1 MMAGGMCFRRLCEGV
16 FGMVVLKVIAKI
28 LLFPVVVALT
38 VIQWA
43 GIFLNSISGVI
54 LGILAFIFALT
65 GIASLA
71 FGLASGPE
79 ALKMIA
85 AGFVMFMIP
94 VAGEWILAM
103 IEALHT
109 GLRDFIRS

>member
-1 MMAGGMCFRRLCEGV
+1 MFL
-16 FGMVVLKVIAKI
+16 LKLIGKI
-28 LLFPVVVALT
+28 ILIPIMLALT
-38 VIQWA
+38 LIQWA

-79 ALKMIA
+79 ALKMIV
-85 AGFVMFMIP
+85 AGFVIFMIP
-94 VAGEWILAM
+94 VAGEWILTM

-109 GLRDFIRS
+109 GLCDFIRS

>member
-1 MMAGGMCFRRLCEGV
+1 MT
-16 FGMVVLKVIAKI
+16 VLKIIVKI
-28 LLFPVVVALT
+28 LLFPVVAALT
-38 VIQWA
+38 LIQWA

-85 AGFVMFMIP
+85 AGFVIFMVP
-94 VAGEWILAM
+94 VIGEWFVGM
-103 IEALHT
+103 ITAANT
-109 GLRDFIRS
+109 GLRNFIRS

>member
-1 MMAGGMCFRRLCEGV
+1 MIF
-16 FGMVVLKVIAKI
+16 LKIIAKI
-28 LLFPVVVALT
+28 LLLPVIVVLT
-38 VIQWA
+38 AIQWI

-54 LGILAFIFALT
+54 LGVLAFIFALT

-85 AGFVMFMIP
+85 AGFVIFMIP
-94 VAGEWILAM
+94 TIEGWFVGM
-103 IEALHT
+103 ITTANA

>member
-1 MMAGGMCFRRLCEGV
+1 MFL
-16 FGMVVLKVIAKI
+16 LKLIGKI
-28 LLFPVVVALT
+28 ILIPIMLALT
-38 VIQWA
+38 LIQWI

-54 LGILAFIFALT
+54 LGILAFIFALI

-85 AGFVMFMIP
+85 AGFVIFMIP
-94 VAGEWILAM
+94 VIGEWFVGM
-103 IEALHT
+103 IITANA
-109 GLRDFIRS
+109 GLRDYIRS

>member
-1 MMAGGMCFRRLCEGV
+1 MT
-16 FGMVVLKVIAKI
+16 VLKVIAK
-28 LLFPVVVALT
+28 LLLLPVVIALT
-38 VIQWA
+38 IIQWA

-79 ALKMIA
+79 AMKMIA
-85 AGFVMFMIP
+85 AGFAIFMIP
-94 VAGEWILAM
+94 VIGEWFVTLLALV
-103 IEALHT
+103 IDGLHRF
-109 GLRDFIRS
+109 LWS

>member
-1 MMAGGMCFRRLCEGV
+1 MIFLKIIAKVLLLPV
-16 FGMVVLKVIAKI
+16 IVVLTA
-28 LLFPVVVALT
+28 
-38 VIQWA
+38 IQWI

-65 GIASLA
+65 GIASLV

-85 AGFVMFMIP
+85 AGFVLFMVP
-94 VAGEWILAM
+94 VIGEWFVGM
-103 IEALHT
+103 ITAANA
-109 GLRDFIRS
+109 GVRDFIRF

>member
-1 MMAGGMCFRRLCEGV
+1 MTI
-16 FGMVVLKVIAKI
+16 LKIIAKI
-28 LLFPVVVALT
+28 LLFPVVAVLT
-38 VIQWA
+38 LIQWA
-43 GIFLNSISGVI
+43 GIFLNSISRVI

-79 ALKMIA
+79 AIKMIA
-85 AGFVMFMIP
+85 GGFVIFMMP
-94 VAGEWILAM
+94 VAGEWILTM

-109 GLRDFIRS
+109 ALCDYIRS

>member
-1 MMAGGMCFRRLCEGV
+1 MIFLKIIAKVLLLPV
-16 FGMVVLKVIAKI
+16 IVVLTA
-28 LLFPVVVALT
+28 
-38 VIQWA
+38 IQWI

-65 GIASLA
+65 RIASLA

-85 AGFVMFMIP
+85 VGFVIFTIP
-94 VAGEWILAM
+94 IIGEWIVTM
-103 IEALHT
+103 ISMVST
-109 GLRDFIRS
+109 KVRSFIIENS

>member
-1 MMAGGMCFRRLCEGV
+1 MAIR
-16 FGMVVLKVIAKI
+16 KIIAKI
-28 LLFPVVVALT
+28 LLLPVVAVLT

-54 LGILAFIFALT
+54 LGVLAFIFALT

-79 ALKMIA
+79 ALKMIIT
-85 AGFVMFMIP
+85 GFVIFTIP
-94 VAGEWILAM
+94 VFGDWFVTLIYKAETIVRNYMRRW
-103 IEALHT
+103 
-109 GLRDFIRS
+109 

>member
-1 MMAGGMCFRRLCEGV
+1 
-16 FGMVVLKVIAKI
+16 MVVLKVIAKI

-38 VIQWA
+38 VIQWV

-65 GIASLA
+65 GISSLA
-71 FGLASGPE
+71 FGLVSGPE
-79 ALKMIA
+79 AIKMIA
-85 AGFVMFMIP
+85 AGFVIFMVP
-94 VAGEWILAM
+94 VIGEWLTTM
-103 IEALHT
+103 IAAANT

>member
-1 MMAGGMCFRRLCEGV
+1 MI
-16 FGMVVLKVIAKI
+16 VLKLLAKF
-28 LLFPVVVALT
+28 LLIPVVICLT
-38 VIQWA
+38 LIKWTGV
-43 GIFLNSISGVI
+43 FLNSISGVI
-54 LGILAFIFALT
+54 LGILAFIFALP

-79 ALKMIA
+79 AMKMIA
-85 AGFVMFMIP
+85 AGFVIFMMP

-109 GLRDFIRS
+109 GLCDFIRS

>member
-1 MMAGGMCFRRLCEGV
+1 MFL
-16 FGMVVLKVIAKI
+16 LKLIGKI
-28 LLFPVVVALT
+28 ILIPIMLALT
-38 VIQWA
+38 LIQWI

-85 AGFVMFMIP
+85 VGFVIFTIP
-94 VAGEWILAM
+94 IIGEWVVTM
-103 IEALHT
+103 ISMVST
-109 GLRDFIRS
+109 KVRSFIMENS

>member
-1 MMAGGMCFRRLCEGV
+1 MI
-16 FGMVVLKVIAKI
+16 VLKIIVKI
-28 LLFPVVVALT
+28 LLFPVVAALT
-38 VIQWA
+38 LIQWA

-79 ALKMIA
+79 GLKMIA
-85 AGFVMFMIP
+85 AGFVIFMVP
-94 VAGEWILAM
+94 VIGEWFVGIITA
-103 IEALHT
+103 ANA

>member
-1 MMAGGMCFRRLCEGV
+1 MTI
-16 FGMVVLKVIAKI
+16 LKIIAKI
-28 LLFPVVVALT
+28 LLFPVIAVLT
-38 VIQWA
+38 LIQWA

-71 FGLASGPE
+71 FGLVSGPE

-85 AGFVMFMIP
+85 AGFVIFMVP
-94 VAGEWILAM
+94 VIGEVLVTAVTM
-103 IEALHT
+103 AND

>member
-1 MMAGGMCFRRLCEGV
+1 MIFLKIIAKVLLLPV
-16 FGMVVLKVIAKI
+16 IVVLTA
-28 LLFPVVVALT
+28 
-38 VIQWA
+38 IQWI

-85 AGFVMFMIP
+85 AGFVIFMIP
-94 VAGEWILAM
+94 VAGEWILTM
-103 IEALHT
+103 IDAIHT
-109 GLRDFIRS
+109 GLVDFIRS

>member
-1 MMAGGMCFRRLCEGV
+1 MT
-16 FGMVVLKVIAKI
+16 VLKVIAK
-28 LLFPVVVALT
+28 LLLLPVVIAL
-38 VIQWA
+38 
-43 GIFLNSISGVI
+43 LNSISGVI

-79 ALKMIA
+79 AMKMIA
-85 AGFVMFMIP
+85 AGFVIFMMP

-109 GLRDFIRS
+109 GLCDFIRS

>member
-1 MMAGGMCFRRLCEGV
+1 MFL
-16 FGMVVLKVIAKI
+16 LKLIGKI
-28 LLFPVVVALT
+28 ILIPIMLALT
-38 VIQWA
+38 LIQWI
-43 GIFLNSISGVI
+43 GIFLNSISGVV

>member
-1 MMAGGMCFRRLCEGV
+1 MMAGGMCFRRLFKGV
-16 FGMVVLKVIAKI
+16 FDMVVLKMITKI
-28 LLFPVVVALT
+28 LLLPVVAALT
-38 VIQWA
+38 LIRWA
-43 GIFLNSISGVI
+43 GIFLNSVSGVI

-85 AGFVMFMIP
+85 AGFVIFMIP
-94 VAGEWILAM
+94 VTGEWILTM
-103 IEALHT
+103 IEAIHT
-109 GLRDFIRS
+109 GLCDFIRS

>member
-1 MMAGGMCFRRLCEGV
+1 MI
-16 FGMVVLKVIAKI
+16 VLKIIVKI
-28 LLFPVVVALT
+28 LLFPVVAALT
-38 VIQWA
+38 LIQWA

-85 AGFVMFMIP
+85 AGFVIFMVQVI
-94 VAGEWILAM
+94 GEWFVGIITA
-103 IEALHT
+103 ANA

>member
-1 MMAGGMCFRRLCEGV
+1 
-16 FGMVVLKVIAKI
+16 MVVLKVIAKI

-85 AGFVMFMIP
+85 TGFAIFMIP
-94 VAGEWILAM
+94 VIGEGFVAIVAV
-103 IEALHT
+103 ANVS
-109 GLRDFIRS
+109 LRDFIRS

>member
-1 MMAGGMCFRRLCEGV
+1 MLAGGMCSRRLCEGV
-16 FGMVVLKVIAKI
+16 FGMTVLKVIAKL

-38 VIQWA
+38 LIQWA

-79 ALKMIA
+79 AFKMLA
-85 AGFVMFMIP
+85 TGFVIFMIP
-94 VAGEWILAM
+94 VMGEWFVTM
-103 IEALHT
+103 IAAANT

>member
-1 MMAGGMCFRRLCEGV
+1 MKLIRWIV
-16 FGMVVLKVIAKI
+16 KII
-28 LLFPVVVALT
+28 LLPVACVLT
-38 VIQWA
+38 LIQWI

-79 ALKMIA
+79 VLKMLA
-85 AGFVMFMIP
+85 AGFVIFMIP
-94 VAGEWILAM
+94 VIGEWFVGM
-103 IEALHT
+103 IITANAE
-109 GLRDFIRS
+109 LRDFIRS

>member
-1 MMAGGMCFRRLCEGV
+1 MIFLKIIAKVLLLPV
-16 FGMVVLKVIAKI
+16 IVVLTA
-28 LLFPVVVALT
+28 
-38 VIQWA
+38 IQWI

-85 AGFVMFMIP
+85 AGFVIFMIP
-94 VAGEWILAM
+94 VAGEWILTM

-109 GLRDFIRS
+109 ALCDYIRS